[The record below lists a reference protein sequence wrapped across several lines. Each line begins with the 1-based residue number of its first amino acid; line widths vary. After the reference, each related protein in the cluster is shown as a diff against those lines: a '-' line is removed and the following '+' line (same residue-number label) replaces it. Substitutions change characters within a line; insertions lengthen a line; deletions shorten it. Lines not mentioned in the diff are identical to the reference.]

1 MFNMQKLMKEAQKA
15 KENMEA
21 AQERIAGMHVE
32 GSAGGGMVTVSANG
46 MGEIASISLD
56 PSTVNPDSIDLLED
70 LIVAAVNDVQS
81 KAKELQQ
88 KELGSAL
95 GGMGGMG
102 GMGNMAGLGNLFG
115 N

>member
-1 MFNMQKLMKEAQKA
+1 MFNMQKIMKEAQKA

-21 AQERIAGMHVE
+21 AQERIAAMQVE
-32 GSAGGGMVTVSANG
+32 GSAGGGMVTISANG
-46 MGEIASISLD
+46 MGEVTSISLD
-56 PSTVNPDSIDLLED
+56 PSTVNPESIDLLED

-88 KELGSAL
+88 KEMGSAL
-95 GGMGGMG
+95 GGMG

-115 N
+115 G